1 MLAGRQSTKI
11 NSRKGVQPVKS
22 MTKNSLKTLTAAS
35 ALFLFIQTPSAY
47 ATSLSDLKD
56 EKKQIESK
64 KDGLNSSINNKTNA
78 ISENDNKQQKL
89 LDQIKKLNAEI
100 DKTNGTIKNV
110 WAEIQATNKEIKTL
124 EDSIAELL
132 HKIKERDL
140 LLEDRARAIQAGGSV
155 SYLDVLLS
163 SNSFIDFIDRF
174 SAVNALLEA
183 DRQIIQDQKEDKR
196 KLEEQK
202 QTLEGKRQKLEDK
215 KAELDRLK
223 ASLDGQKAEKNK
235 VIDQLEKE
243 QEKLKSEK
251 VLLEKEYSEALEI
264 SAELQQKIIDEQNR
278 LAEIARQ
285 QEAKR
290 KAEAAAAAKAA
301 NSNNSGGGSGSGSS
315 IVNAPQSNGTWIKP
329 TNGRLTST
337 YGWREFGGS
346 EFHYGIDLANSIGT
360 PVWAAADGV
369 VSYAAPL
376 STYGNCVIIT
386 HSINGQIYTTVY
398 AHLNS
403 FNVSVGTEVSQGQ
416 QIAAMGNTGR
426 VTGPHLH
433 FEVHIGPWRGQ
444 AVGSDNPLKYIPI

>member
-1 MLAGRQSTKI
+1 MA
-11 NSRKGVQPVKS
+11 
-22 MTKNSLKTLTAAS
+22 KNSMKTLAAAS

-64 KDGLNSSINNKTNA
+64 KDGLNSSIKSKSNA
-78 ISENDNKQQKL
+78 ISTNENKQQKL
-89 LDQIKKLNAEI
+89 LDQIKTLNAEI
-100 DKTNGTIKNV
+100 DKTNGNIKNV
-110 WAEIQATNKEIKTL
+110 WAEIQSANDDITAL

-132 HKIKERDL
+132 HKIEERDL
-140 LLEDRARAIQAGGSV
+140 LLEERARAIQAGGSV
-155 SYLDVLLS
+155 SYLDVLLG
-163 SNSFIDFIDRF
+163 SNSFVDFIDRF
-174 SAVNALLEA
+174 SAVNTLLEA
-183 DRQIIQDQKEDKR
+183 DRQIIRDQKEDKQ
-196 KLEEQK
+196 KLEEEK
-202 QTLEGKRQKLEDK
+202 QVLEEKRQKLEDK
-215 KAELDRLK
+215 KTELDRLK
-223 ASLDGQKAEKNK
+223 RSLNGQKTEKNK
-235 VIDQLEKE
+235 LIDQLEKE

-251 VLLEKEYSEALEI
+251 VLLEKEYSEALDI

-278 LAEIARQ
+278 LAEVARQ

-290 KAEAAAAAKAA
+290 KAAAAAAAKAS
-301 NSNNSGGGSGSGSS
+301 NSSNKGGGSAGSGSS
-315 IVNAPQSNGTWIKP
+315 TVNAPQSNGTWIKP